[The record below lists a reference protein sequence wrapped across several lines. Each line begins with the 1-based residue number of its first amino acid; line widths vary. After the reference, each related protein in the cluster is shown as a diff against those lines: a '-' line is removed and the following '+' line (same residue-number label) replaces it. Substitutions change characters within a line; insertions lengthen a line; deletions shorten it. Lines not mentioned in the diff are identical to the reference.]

1 MKNFEQ
7 PETAEFIVHSVL
19 IENRYMVVRSFID
32 VWITD
37 KMTPEIYDIYFD
49 IFLSGS
55 SARQTA
61 PIHVS
66 AWEQHS
72 RILDFIYNC
81 LTRSLKFENE
91 KERVKSYLL
100 DCDHRNVP
108 AIFDLITWTENL
120 DQILDS
126 VRNNFGLE
134 FVINIFSHKIES
146 GSSDNL
152 NLFLYI
158 SQHGGN
164 LPGLLTWI
172 RKNFTDVELLKELIF
187 SVNPNNNLG
196 ILHYAFR
203 SYSNQDLSNLLEAL
217 TNWDLDLVRQLFL
230 MQDEFN
236 QIFLFNY
243 AHNSN
248 FDTDFLIK
256 ILSQIKM
263 DFGFDNERFLSDII
277 FNKNDLNRTI
287 LSHFCL
293 NSRNFELL
301 KILEWLNDTF
311 ELEYLKLLLLH
322 RDNEQNS
329 IIFHFLSNNQN
340 SIASF
345 LDILNYFKV
354 KLSLDENFIKTEYI
368 LKNNKF
374 NENILQLILLR
385 SENLKQFNDFLQQ
398 FGISDSELGSSL
410 VHSETLLFQIAQ
422 KSEEDQ
428 EKYLD
433 FLKEKF
439 GQDFLAELIS
449 DRSLIDL
456 CLHPNRFN
464 EFGSSIFKY
473 LNFIKR
479 NFGIDFLKK
488 LISYTSGHNQ
498 TFLFYLHSTIDANL
512 LKIIKY
518 LMENFET
525 DREYLQQFLLTANE
539 DGDTFL
545 NFYFSQSFVYRTLA
559 IIRELFEMIKDQF
572 GLSFLKTLLL
582 MRNHQNQ
589 NFYQTLLLN
598 EYDGGVKR
606 ALQLLEIL
614 LEVVGRDEGFFVE
627 FTKQEEIPDQIKE
640 FLRSNFGGSSILKSI
655 ETSKN

>member
-1 MKNFEQ
+1 
-7 PETAEFIVHSVL
+7 
-19 IENRYMVVRSFID
+19 
-32 VWITD
+32 
-37 KMTPEIYDIYFD
+37 
-49 IFLSGS
+49 
-55 SARQTA
+55 
-61 PIHVS
+61 
-66 AWEQHS
+66 
-72 RILDFIYNC
+72 
-81 LTRSLKFENE
+81 
-91 KERVKSYLL
+91 
-100 DCDHRNVP
+100 
-108 AIFDLITWTENL
+108 
-120 DQILDS
+120 
-126 VRNNFGLE
+126 
-134 FVINIFSHKIES
+134 
-146 GSSDNL
+146 
-152 NLFLYI
+152 
-158 SQHGGN
+158 
-164 LPGLLTWI
+164 
-172 RKNFTDVELLKELIF
+172 
-187 SVNPNNNLG
+187 
-196 ILHYAFR
+196 
-203 SYSNQDLSNLLEAL
+203 
-217 TNWDLDLVRQLFL
+217 
-230 MQDEFN
+230 
-236 QIFLFNY
+236 
-243 AHNSN
+243 
-248 FDTDFLIK
+248 
-256 ILSQIKM
+256 
-263 DFGFDNERFLSDII
+263 
-277 FNKNDLNRTI
+277 
-287 LSHFCL
+287 
-293 NSRNFELL
+293 
-301 KILEWLNDTF
+301 
-311 ELEYLKLLLLH
+311 
-322 RDNEQNS
+322 
-329 IIFHFLSNNQN
+329 
-340 SIASF
+340 
-345 LDILNYFKV
+345 
-354 KLSLDENFIKTEYI
+354 
-368 LKNNKF
+368 
-374 NENILQLILLR
+374 
-385 SENLKQFNDFLQQ
+385 LKQFNDFLQQ